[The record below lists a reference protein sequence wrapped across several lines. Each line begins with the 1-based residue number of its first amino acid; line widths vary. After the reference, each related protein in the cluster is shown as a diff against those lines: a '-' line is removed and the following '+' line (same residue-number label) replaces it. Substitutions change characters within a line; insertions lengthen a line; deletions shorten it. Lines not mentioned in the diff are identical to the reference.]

1 MTQIE
6 QPAVR
11 NRLLAALS
19 PDDFALLAPALQPTK
34 LELEQVLYAAHQPIG
49 TAYFLENGTVSML
62 APLEDGRFM
71 EVGLVGREGLVG
83 LSVVLGA
90 DSSATEAM
98 VQMQGT
104 AFQIRSAK
112 LKEAFEVSP
121 TPRGL
126 LLYPRTPRPGGPD
139 RGVQRAPP
147 AGGASRPLAPDGA
160 RSGSHRR
167 VPDDPGVHVPDAGG
181 ASCRRVDR
189 GRHPAEGG
197 RDRLQARLH
206 HRPRPP
212 WPGGYGLRVLRRRAA
227 AVQAPARF
235 SCGRVTGIFPVA
247 LYVIG

>member
-6 QPAVR
+6 QTAVR

-34 LELEQVLYAAHQPIG
+34 LELKQVLYAAHQPIG

-121 TPRGL
+121 TLRGL
-126 LLYPRTPRPGGPD
+126 LLRYVHAYHAQVAQTAACNGHHLLEERLARWLLMAHDRARTDEFPMTQEFMSLMLGVRRAGVSVAAGILQKAGVIDYKHGCIIVLDRPGLEAMACECYGTV
-139 RGVQRAPP
+139 RQQFKRLLGSP
-147 AGGASRPLAPDGA
+147 AG
-160 RSGSHRR
+160 
-167 VPDDPGVHVPDAGG
+167 
-181 ASCRRVDR
+181 
-189 GRHPAEGG
+189 E
-197 RDRLQARLH
+197 
-206 HRPRPP
+206 
-212 WPGGYGLRVLRRRAA
+212 
-227 AVQAPARF
+227 
-235 SCGRVTGIFPVA
+235 
-247 LYVIG
+247 